1 MAYVTVSVEV
11 EVDMSDL
18 DTEDMVEELK
28 RRGVS
33 QQTSI
38 PKYELYL
45 MLERVRLA
53 LYSNQPEKI
62 VHEAKEYFYQVHNV
76 ISH

>member
-1 MAYVTVSVEV
+1 MAYITVSTEV

-33 QQTSI
+33 QQTGI
-38 PKYELYL
+38 PNYEFDL

-53 LYSNQPEKI
+53 LYSNKPEKI